1 MGHVQKFNQIGPM
14 SQQKQKCREGASI
27 EGNELNLFTSR
38 QSSFDKCEL
47 KVEM

>member
-14 SQQKQKCREGASI
+14 SQQKQKGREGAS
-27 EGNELNLFTSR
+27 EGNELDLFTSR
-38 QSSFDKCEL
+38 QSSLDKCEL